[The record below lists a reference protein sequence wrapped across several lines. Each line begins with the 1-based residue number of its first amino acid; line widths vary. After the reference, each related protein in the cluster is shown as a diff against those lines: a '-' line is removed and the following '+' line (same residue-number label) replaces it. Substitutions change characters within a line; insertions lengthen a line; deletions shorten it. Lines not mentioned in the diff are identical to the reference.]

1 MFQNSITSL
10 IYFMGG
16 LVGIF
21 ILGGIITL
29 IIFGIN
35 EIIKFHNR
43 RIRALNQNDNL
54 NVQLLDQP

>member
-1 MFQNSITSL
+1 VVIKNYQLFNN
-10 IYFMGG
+10 GG

-43 RIRALNQNDNL
+43 RIRALNQNGNL